1 MKRNFKIWAVSQGPF
16 SIEELL
22 YDEGYD
28 LCDISEDGEYLVVCM
43 VEEDDKLRE
52 EEFWFDEK
60 EDAYKFKNFID
71 TKMEAI
77 EFTDD
82 GSFSYDYSGKMC

>member
-1 MKRNFKIWAVSQGPF
+1 MKRNFKIWTVSEGPF
-16 SIEELL
+16 SVEELL

-43 VEEDDKLRE
+43 VEEDNKLRE

-60 EDAYKFKNFID
+60 EDAYNFKKYVD
-71 TKMEAI
+71 SRMEAI
-77 EFTDD
+77 EFNDD

>member
-1 MKRNFKIWAVSQGPF
+1 MKRNFKIWAVSEGPF
-16 SIEELL
+16 SVEELL
-22 YDEGYD
+22 YDEGYEF
-28 LCDISEDGEYLVVCM
+28 DIPDEGEYLVVCK

-52 EEFWFDEK
+52 EEFWFLER
-60 EDAYKFKNFID
+60 EDAYNFKNFID
-71 TKMEAI
+71 SKMEAI